1 MFEGVI
7 FFRDQIL
14 ILFSKIAKNDEK
26 KKSPFFCRSNLNL
39 KPMFQTIPFLFYPEM
54 DESKQVGGDG
64 AALIGGEISAP
75 GGGQKRTRGARL
87 QKKRGKFCCG
97 C

>member
-1 MFEGVI
+1 
-7 FFRDQIL
+7 
-14 ILFSKIAKNDEK
+14 
-26 KKSPFFCRSNLNL
+26 
-39 KPMFQTIPFLFYPEM
+39 MFQTIPFLFYPEM